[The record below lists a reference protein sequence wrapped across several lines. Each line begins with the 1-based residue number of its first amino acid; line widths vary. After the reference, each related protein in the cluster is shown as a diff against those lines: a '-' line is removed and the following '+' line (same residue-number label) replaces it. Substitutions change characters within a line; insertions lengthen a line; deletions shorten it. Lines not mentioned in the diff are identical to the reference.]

1 LTISAPRLKK
11 RDKGRTI
18 LLAATI
24 TICSGIPLQAQTASA
39 PTAPVQ
45 PGQLLHNTV
54 SAPPLTAGGK
64 FHYRIL
70 SLFGP
75 RDLIGLA
82 LGAGIATGFEVPKE
96 WGRGG
101 SGYGL
106 HYANGLGIAL
116 TRQSFAWG
124 LDSAFHEDPRYFP
137 SQEHGF
143 IRRVNNVFKQVVI
156 CKNDEGGDTVAYGR
170 LISAFAAAQV
180 AGAWQPPST
189 QGFGNGLERG
199 AIILA
204 ADATISLVQ
213 EFIPFMRPGSLR
225 HRH

>member
-1 LTISAPRLKK
+1 V
-11 RDKGRTI
+11 
-18 LLAATI
+18 AAVVAI
-24 TICSGIPLQAQTASA
+24 WSSLPVQAQTDLEPA
-39 PTAPVQ
+39 APVQ
-45 PGQLLHNTV
+45 PGRLIQGTAA
-54 SAPPLTAGGK
+54 APPLTVGGK

-82 LGAGIATGFEVPKE
+82 VGAGIATGFEVPEE

-106 HYANGLGIAL
+106 QYANGFGIAL
-116 TRQSFAWG
+116 TRQAFAWG

-137 SQEHGF
+137 SEEHGF
-143 IRRVNNVFKQVVI
+143 IPRMKNVFKQVLI
-156 CKNDEGGDTVAYGR
+156 CKDDEGRDTVAYGR
-170 LISAFAAAQV
+170 LVSAFAAAQV

-189 QGFGNGLERG
+189 RGFGNGLERG

-204 ADATISLVQ
+204 ADGTISLVQ

-225 HRH
+225 HRHRSYGPPSP

>member
-1 LTISAPRLKK
+1 LKSREKSSA
-11 RDKGRTI
+11 I
-18 LLAATI
+18 LLTTVIA
-24 TICSGIPLQAQTASA
+24 ICSALPAQAQTAST

-45 PGQLLHNTV
+45 PGRLLQDTV
-54 SAPPLTAGGK
+54 SAPPLTVGGK

-82 LGAGIATGFEVPKE
+82 VGAGIATGFEVPKE

-106 HYANGLGIAL
+106 HYANSFGIAF
-116 TRQSFAWG
+116 TRQAFAWG

-137 SQEHGF
+137 SEEHGWVP
-143 IRRVNNVFKQVVI
+143 RAKNVFRQVLI
-156 CKNDEGGDTVAYGR
+156 CKNDKGGDTVAYGR
-170 LISAFAAAQV
+170 LGSAFAAAQV

-204 ADATISLVQ
+204 ADATINLVQ

>member
-1 LTISAPRLKK
+1 MENREKSGA
-11 RDKGRTI
+11 I
-18 LLAATI
+18 LLAAVI
-24 TICSGIPLQAQTASA
+24 AICSALPAQAQTALT

-45 PGQLLHNTV
+45 PGQLLQDTA
-54 SAPPLTAGGK
+54 SAPPLTMGGK
-64 FHYRIL
+64 FHYRIV

-82 LGAGIATGFEVPKE
+82 LGAGIATGFEVPEE

-106 HYANGLGIAL
+106 HYVNGLGIAL
-116 TRQSFAWG
+116 TRQAFAWG

-143 IRRVNNVFKQVVI
+143 VPRMENVFKQVLI
-156 CKNDEGGDTVAYGR
+156 CKNDRGGDTVAYGR
-170 LISAFAAAQV
+170 LVSAFAAAQV

-199 AIILA
+199 VIILA

>member
-1 LTISAPRLKK
+1 MRTAEPRLKK
-11 RDKGRTI
+11 RAKSGGT
-18 LLAATI
+18 LLAAAI
-24 TICSGIPLQAQTASA
+24 AICTALSVQAQTASTPA
-39 PTAPVQ
+39 APVQ
-45 PGQLLHNTV
+45 PGQLLHDTV
-54 SAPPLTAGGK
+54 SAPPLTVGGK

-106 HYANGLGIAL
+106 QYVNGLGIAL
-116 TRQSFAWG
+116 TRQTFAWG
-124 LDSAFHEDPRYFP
+124 LDSAFHEDPRYF
-137 SQEHGF
+137 SSEEHGF
-143 IRRVNNVFKQVVI
+143 VPRMKNVFKQVLI
-156 CKNDEGGDTVAYGR
+156 CKNDQGGDTVAYGR
-170 LISAFAAAQV
+170 LVSAFAAAQL
-180 AGAWQPPST
+180 AGAWQPPSN

-204 ADATISLVQ
+204 ADATISMVQ
-213 EFIPFMRPGSLR
+213 EFVPFMRPGSLR